1 MKIVVYYGGRGLLD
15 DPTLYVLKKMED
27 VLRELRVS
35 IERYN
40 IYEHKNEI
48 ATLPQTFKEADGI
61 ILATTIEWLGI
72 GGYMQQFLDA
82 CWLYGDKEKI
92 SHTYMQPIVMSTT
105 YGERE
110 GEMTLSNAWE
120 ILGGLPCPGL
130 CGYVEDLTTFQMNKD
145 FGLIIEK
152 KAENLYRTISQKIKS
167 LPSSNQAI
175 KQNVSR
181 TQSMN
186 LTPQESEQLSK
197 YVSDDS
203 YVKQQKEDIEELAS
217 MFKDMLGQTKSDEDM
232 PYIKELESHF
242 IPTEDFKARYSLII
256 EDIKKPLYWCGWGRT
271 CFALWTGKRGGCGCK
286 DEQKCSSVHFGW
298 TNDVPESLY
307 DRGNDSAGEFQNPSY
322 VRSDFCILK
331 DRRTK
336 MRDDNCIFCKLA
348 NGDIPTNSIYEDED
362 FNVILDAS
370 PATKGHA
377 LILPKNHFANLFEIP
392 EDMDAKAFILAKK
405 IAKKMKDVFGCD
417 GVNIV
422 QNNGVAAGQTV
433 FHFHIH
439 LIPRYE
445 GDHAGVTWKPGTLT
459 DEQREEILQEW
470 K

>member
-175 KQNVSR
+175 KQNV
-181 TQSMN
+181 
-186 LTPQESEQLSK
+186 
-197 YVSDDS
+197 
-203 YVKQQKEDIEELAS
+203 
-217 MFKDMLGQTKSDEDM
+217 
-232 PYIKELESHF
+232 
-242 IPTEDFKARYSLII
+242 
-256 EDIKKPLYWCGWGRT
+256 
-271 CFALWTGKRGGCGCK
+271 
-286 DEQKCSSVHFGW
+286 
-298 TNDVPESLY
+298 
-307 DRGNDSAGEFQNPSY
+307 
-322 VRSDFCILK
+322 
-331 DRRTK
+331 
-336 MRDDNCIFCKLA
+336 
-348 NGDIPTNSIYEDED
+348 
-362 FNVILDAS
+362 
-370 PATKGHA
+370 
-377 LILPKNHFANLFEIP
+377 
-392 EDMDAKAFILAKK
+392 
-405 IAKKMKDVFGCD
+405 
-417 GVNIV
+417 
-422 QNNGVAAGQTV
+422 
-433 FHFHIH
+433 
-439 LIPRYE
+439 
-445 GDHAGVTWKPGTLT
+445 
-459 DEQREEILQEW
+459 
-470 K
+470 